1 MFKRNLFEAAMK
13 KSGKSV
19 GDVACFLQI
28 NRTTLYKKLA
38 QKTDFTRAE
47 VQTLKDYFG
56 LSVQETMEI
65 FYA

>member
-13 KSGKSV
+13 KSSRKV
-19 GDVACFLQI
+19 GDVAACLKI

-47 VQTLKDYFG
+47 VQSIKEYFG
-56 LSVQETMEI
+56 LTTQETMEI